1 MKIHILYNFKDG
13 AWGGGNQFL
22 KALRKCFVK
31 KGCYAESSEDADV
44 ILFNSH
50 HKLDSAI
57 KLKKRHPEKI
67 FAHRIDGPI
76 FYIRNYDLELDRDIF
91 LINNNLADISI
102 FQSKWSYQK
111 CLELGYNKNRY
122 EKIIHNGVDS
132 NIFNRENRIEFA
144 ADRKIKLIATS
155 WSDNWRKGFHLYKW
169 LDETLDFDRCD
180 FTFIGNS
187 PVKFI
192 NIQHINPLSSKELGE
207 QLKKHDIFITA
218 SENDPCSNS
227 LIEALSCGLPAVVKN
242 DGGHPELIK
251 KGGITF
257 DTEEECLNAIE
268 TVANNYERYQRNIDV
283 DTIEKTATEY
293 YEIMHKVY
301 KLYVRGEYRPKEI
314 CNMLSCSHK
323 QLQLKNRIKNAV
335 RTVYRGC
342 SYIYRYGDIHEKR

>member
-31 KGCYAESSEDADV
+31 KRCYAESPEDADV

-50 HKLDSAI
+50 HKLNSAI

-76 FYIRNYDLELDRDIF
+76 FHIRNYDIELDRDIF

-169 LDETLDFDRCD
+169 LDETLDFDRYD

-187 PVKFI
+187 PVKFT
-192 NIQHINPLSSKELGE
+192 NIQHINPLSSKELSE

-251 KGGITF
+251 NGGMAF
-257 DTEEECLNAIE
+257 DTEQECLNAIE

-293 YEIMHKVY
+293 YETMHKVY
-301 KLYVRGEYRPKEI
+301 KLYVREEYRPKEMGK
-314 CNMLSCSHK
+314 MLSYFHK
-323 QLQLKNRIKNAV
+323 QLQLKNQIKNAV
-335 RTVYRGC
+335 RTIYRRF
-342 SYIYRYGDIHEKR
+342 SYICTHGDIHEKR

>member
-1 MKIHILYNFKDG
+1 M
-13 AWGGGNQFL
+13 
-22 KALRKCFVK
+22 
-31 KGCYAESSEDADV
+31 ESPEDADV

-50 HKLDSAI
+50 HKLNSAI

-76 FYIRNYDLELDRDIF
+76 FYIRNCDLELDRDIF

-155 WSDNWRKGFHLYKW
+155 WSDNWRKGFQLYKW
-169 LDETLDFDRCD
+169 LDETLYFDRYD

-187 PVKFI
+187 PVKFT
-192 NIQHINPLSSKELGE
+192 NIQHINPLSSKELSE

-227 LIEALSCGLPAVVKN
+227 LIEALSCGLPAVAKN

-251 KGGITF
+251 NGGTTF
-257 DTEEECLNAIE
+257 NTREECLDAIE
-268 TVANNYERYQRNIDV
+268 TLANNYETYQKNIDV
-283 DTIEKTATEY
+283 NTIEQTATEY
-293 YEIMHKVY
+293 YEIMYKVY
-301 KLYVRGEYRPKEI
+301 ESYVNGEYQPKEI
-314 CNMLSCSHK
+314 DRLLSYFHM
-323 QLQLKNRIKNAV
+323 QLQLTNQIRNVV
-335 RTVYRGC
+335 RTLYRGC
-342 SYIYRYGDIHEKR
+342 SYICRYGGTHEKR

>member
-1 MKIHILYNFKDG
+1 MKMHILYNFKDG

-22 KALRKCFVK
+22 KALQKCFIKV
-31 KGCYAESSEDADV
+31 GFYAESPEDADV

-50 HKLDSAI
+50 HKLNSVI

-76 FYIRNYDLELDRDIF
+76 FRIRNCDLELDQDVF
-91 LINNNLADISI
+91 LINSNLTDVSI
-102 FQSKWSYQK
+102 FQSNWSYQK
-111 CLELGYNKNRY
+111 CLELGYKKNRY
-122 EKIIHNGVDS
+122 ERIIHNGADP

-169 LDETLDFDRCD
+169 LDETLDFDRYD

-187 PVKFI
+187 PVRFTKV
-192 NIQHINPLSSKELGE
+192 QHINPLSSKELSK

-242 DGGHPELIK
+242 ENDGGHPELIK
-251 KGGITF
+251 NGGIPF
-257 DTEEECLNAIE
+257 NTEQECLNAIE
-268 TVANNYERYQRNIDV
+268 TVANNYGRYQRNIDV

-293 YEIMHKVY
+293 YETMYKLY
-301 KLYVRGEYRPKEI
+301 KLYVREEYLPKKI
-314 CNMLSCSHK
+314 DKMLSYSHK
-323 QLQLKNRIKNAV
+323 QLQLTNQIKNMV
-335 RTVYRGC
+335 RTLYRGC
-342 SYIYRYGDIHEKR
+342 SYHLHMW